1 MDDMQEE
8 HYREE
13 LENLLLNKDYKAL
26 RKKLEDMNVVD
37 IAFIMDEMEDEDS
50 LKLFRILPKDMA
62 ADVFANLEIDDQQY
76 IISSMSDTEVS
87 HIIENL
93 MADDAADLLEEMPA
107 NVVKKILSKA
117 SPETRADI
125 NHLLRYPE
133 DSAGSIMTVEFVDL
147 REKMTVE
154 DAIIRIK
161 RRGLDSETVNICYV
175 VDNQR
180 VLKGTVALRYL
191 LLREPDELIGDIMNT
206 KVISINT
213 QMDQEEAAL
222 IIQKYGFT
230 AMPVVDNENRMVGII
245 TVDDVVDILQE
256 EATEDIEKMAAM
268 IPSDKPYFKMTTLET
283 YKKRMP
289 WLLLLMISATFTGAI
304 ITSYEEALASYVI
317 LTAYIPMLMDTGGNA
332 GSQASVSVIRGLS
345 IGEIEFKEIFKVIWK
360 ELRVSILCGITLA
373 GANFIKLLA
382 VDRLDLPVALVIC
395 STLIVVVVFAKFIG
409 CVLPLVA
416 ERIGFDPAVMA
427 SPLITTIVDAV
438 SLTVYFTI
446 AVAILHISV

>member
-1 MDDMQEE
+1 MEDKLEE
-8 HYREE
+8 NYREE
-13 LENLLLNKDYKAL
+13 LEKLLLAKDYRTL
-26 RKKLEDMNVVD
+26 RKKMEDMNVVD
-37 IAFIMDEMEDEDS
+37 IAFAMDEMDDEDS

-62 ADVFANLEIDDQQY
+62 ADVFAELELDDQQY
-76 IISSMSDTEVS
+76 IIASMSDTEAS
-87 HIIENL
+87 HIIDNL
-93 MADDAADLLEEMPA
+93 MADDATDLLEEMPA
-107 NVVKKILSKA
+107 NVVKKILAKA

-133 DSAGSIMTVEFVDL
+133 YSAGSIMTVEFIDL
-147 REKMTVE
+147 REMMTVE
-154 DAIIRIK
+154 DAILKIK

-191 LLREPDELIGDIMNT
+191 LIREPDELIGDIMNT

-213 QMDQEEAAL
+213 HTDQEEAAL
-222 IIQKYGFT
+222 TIQKYGFT

-256 EATEDIEKMAAM
+256 EATEDIEKMAA
-268 IPSDKPYFKMTTLET
+268 ILPSDKPYYKMTTWET
-283 YKKRMP
+283 YQKRMP
-289 WLLLLMISATFTGAI
+289 WLLFLMISATFTGAI
-304 ITSYEEALASYVI
+304 ITGYEDALASFVI

-345 IGEIEFKEIFKVIWK
+345 LGEIEFSEIFKVIWK
-360 ELRVSILCGITLA
+360 EIRVAVLCGVTLA
-373 GANFIKLLA
+373 GANFIKLLVIDKLA
-382 VDRLDLPVALVIC
+382 LPVAFVIC
-395 STLIVVVVFAKFIG
+395 ATLIVVVIFAKFIG

-416 ERIGFDPAVMA
+416 EKVGFDPAVMA

-446 AVAILHISV
+446 AVSVLHINV